1 MVLNL
6 RRFVIL
12 LLLGRRRRCDRFP
25 RKRDR
30 EISRILSRAARI
42 SRVCRDPGGGSLE
55 IRPRAVRGLLLF
67 VGVALLF
74 RARGVLG
81 VLAARLPPVSAPVR
95 PGAAPPAASRPASA
109 GAAH

>member
-25 RKRDR
+25 RKGDR

-42 SRVCRDPGGGSLE
+42 SRVCRVPGGGSLE
-55 IRPRAVRGLLLF
+55 RRARAVRGFLLF
-67 VGVALLF
+67 VVVALLF
-74 RARGVLG
+74 LALGGLEVVASRRAPFSEP
-81 VLAARLPPVSAPVR
+81 LPPATST
-95 PGAAPPAASRPASA
+95 PADS
-109 GAAH
+109 